1 MKKITLIIT
10 CFMLAI
16 VSGCGDNNQNNNQ
29 SSNDNSSDSV
39 VKWNMTSTFAT
50 NLNTIGVGG
59 VDFVNRIDLVSN
71 GTIKIN
77 IFEPGALVP
86 ALEAFDAVSSGAVDA
101 AWSTAG
107 YWAGKISAVQFF
119 SAVPFGPNATEFIA
133 WYHEGGGK
141 EIWEEI
147 YARHNLRPIQCEI
160 ISPEA
165 SGWFKKEINSL
176 EDLKGLKMRFFGLGA
191 KVMEKVGVSTQLL
204 AGGDL
209 YPALE
214 LGSIDAT
221 EFSMPAIDYDLGF
234 YQIAKHYY
242 FPGWHQPS
250 SALELIVNLDKWNAL
265 SDSQRAQI
273 EATCTELVV
282 KTIARAE
289 SRQPEALAK
298 LQEKGVTL
306 HRWSDEILEALE
318 KAWYEVGEEESAKD
332 EDFARVWTSLETFR
346 ENYKT
351 WKNLGFVD

>member
-1 MKKITLIIT
+1 
-10 CFMLAI
+10 MLAI

-50 NLNTIGVGG
+50 NLNTIGEGG

-204 AGGDL
+204 AGGD
-209 YPALE
+209 
-214 LGSIDAT
+214 
-221 EFSMPAIDYDLGF
+221 
-234 YQIAKHYY
+234 
-242 FPGWHQPS
+242 
-250 SALELIVNLDKWNAL
+250 AL

-289 SRQPEALAK
+289 SRQPDALAK

-318 KAWYEVGEEESAKD
+318 KAWYEVVEEESAKD

>member
-29 SSNDNSSDSV
+29 SSNNNSSDSV

-50 NLNTIGVGG
+50 NLNTIGEGG

-165 SGWFKKEINSL
+165 SGWF
-176 EDLKGLKMRFFGLGA
+176 
-191 KVMEKVGVSTQLL
+191 
-204 AGGDL
+204 
-209 YPALE
+209 
-214 LGSIDAT
+214 
-221 EFSMPAIDYDLGF
+221 
-234 YQIAKHYY
+234 
-242 FPGWHQPS
+242 
-250 SALELIVNLDKWNAL
+250 
-265 SDSQRAQI
+265 
-273 EATCTELVV
+273 
-282 KTIARAE
+282 
-289 SRQPEALAK
+289 
-298 LQEKGVTL
+298 
-306 HRWSDEILEALE
+306 
-318 KAWYEVGEEESAKD
+318 
-332 EDFARVWTSLETFR
+332 
-346 ENYKT
+346 
-351 WKNLGFVD
+351 

>member
-29 SSNDNSSDSV
+29 SSNDNPSDSV

-50 NLNTIGVGG
+50 NLNTIGEGG

-141 EIWEEI
+141 EIWEELMVDAI
-147 YARHNLRPIQCEI
+147 LQ
-160 ISPEA
+160 
-165 SGWFKKEINSL
+165 
-176 EDLKGLKMRFFGLGA
+176 
-191 KVMEKVGVSTQLL
+191 QLL
-204 AGGDL
+204 YTTTSSTTTTTTTATT
-209 YPALE
+209 YTSTANITCST
-214 LGSIDAT
+214 SI
-221 EFSMPAIDYDLGF
+221 
-234 YQIAKHYY
+234 
-242 FPGWHQPS
+242 
-250 SALELIVNLDKWNAL
+250 
-265 SDSQRAQI
+265 
-273 EATCTELVV
+273 
-282 KTIARAE
+282 
-289 SRQPEALAK
+289 
-298 LQEKGVTL
+298 
-306 HRWSDEILEALE
+306 
-318 KAWYEVGEEESAKD
+318 
-332 EDFARVWTSLETFR
+332 
-346 ENYKT
+346 
-351 WKNLGFVD
+351 